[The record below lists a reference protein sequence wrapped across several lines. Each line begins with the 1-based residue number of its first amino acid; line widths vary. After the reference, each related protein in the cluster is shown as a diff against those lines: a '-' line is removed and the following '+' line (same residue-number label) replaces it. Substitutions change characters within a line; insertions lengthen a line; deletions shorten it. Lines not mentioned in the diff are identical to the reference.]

1 MATADDAISPP
12 AGPRREPLGHYLQVL
27 FGSALTWVWSQILA
41 PSQPSQPSVASSDN
55 LQRAM
60 NLVMPLRH
68 PLVATRAELAELL
81 AVSADEILVGLNN
94 VGTVH
99 FARFDIIDGNLCMLS
114 IYDGEISGYI
124 RDFIA
129 AIGESFDAIM
139 GFVKDPPPTP
149 VGLHVDEFLAW
160 IDAHDTFQLPEVPTD
175 VGPELVTLQR
185 DTLVLLHRNP
195 NVMLGVYR
203 GYPGFSAAQIRDRL
217 SIGW

>member
-1 MATADDAISPP
+1 MAKADDGICHQA
-12 AGPRREPLGHYLQVL
+12 AGPAPEPLGHYLQVL
-27 FGSALTWVWSQILA
+27 LGSLLTWVWARRLPQA
-41 PSQPSQPSVASSDN
+41 RPAAPSVAPSDN

-60 NLVMPLRH
+60 NLVMPLA
-68 PLVATRAELAELL
+68 VA
-81 AVSADEILVGLNN
+81 ADEILVGLNN

-99 FARFDIIDGNLCMLS
+99 FARFDIVAGNLCMFS

-129 AIGESFDAIM
+129 AIGDAFDSIM
-139 GFVKDPPPTP
+139 GFVEDPPPTP

-160 IDAHDTFQLPEVPTD
+160 IDAHDAFQLPELATD
-175 VGPELVTLQR
+175 VSPELVTLQR
-185 DTLVLLHRNP
+185 VTLVLLHRNP

-203 GYPGFSAAQIRDRL
+203 GYPGYSAAQIRDSL